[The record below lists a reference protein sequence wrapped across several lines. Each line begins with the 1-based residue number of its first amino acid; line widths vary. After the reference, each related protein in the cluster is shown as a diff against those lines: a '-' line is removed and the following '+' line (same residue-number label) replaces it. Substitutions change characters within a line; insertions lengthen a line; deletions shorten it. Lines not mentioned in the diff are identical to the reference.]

1 MPMGPMGYRIYR
13 WCALFGISDTGTGF
27 QGEFDVIEA
36 DGPGPLRCKQ
46 VVPQWLYLCDEMIV
60 SAVEGWIVFI
70 SNINEETQEDDIHDK
85 FAEYGDIKNMH
96 ANLDRRT
103 GYLKVREGTVF

>member
-1 MPMGPMGYRIYR
+1 M
-13 WCALFGISDTGTGF
+13 
-27 QGEFDVIEA
+27 
-36 DGPGPLRCKQ
+36 
-46 VVPQWLYLCDEMIV
+46 
-60 SAVEGWIVFI
+60 FI

-103 GYLKVREGTVF
+103 GYLKVSEGCTDITLKKKNFFCDDI